1 MIDISKIKTEGNMA
15 KLYVITGPSGVGK
28 SVTTSKLAEKLGKCA
43 ILEGDEIYH
52 QVYGAEKPWLE
63 GNHLDV
69 MWKNILDLSRNY
81 LDADIDVVF
90 NYIISDKS
98 LEKIKTT
105 LAKYEIHFVVL
116 MANLDTILK
125 RDEERDED
133 CQTHRAEVHLNKIKE
148 YGFDEKFM
156 LNTENKSI
164 EEIADEILC
173 GGFML
178 QSAVPKSHCSGLQKL
193 YFDKV
198 VSGEKTIEGRLND
211 EKRQGINEGD
221 AYVFGLEPGRREMVR
236 KIVKKKTVFK
246 NFNEFCERVDP
257 KKAGFSN
264 KQEMQIVYNTIYS
277 KELQEKYGVVAIE
290 VE

>member
-1 MIDISKIKTEGNMA
+1 MA

-81 LDADIDVVF
+81 LAAD
-90 NYIISDKS
+90 
-98 LEKIKTT
+98 
-105 LAKYEIHFVVL
+105 VL

-148 YGFDEKFM
+148 YGFDERFM
-156 LNTENKSI
+156 LNTENKSV
-164 EEIADEILC
+164 ETVVDEILG

-236 KIVKKKTVFK
+236 KTVKKKTIFK
-246 NFNEFCERVDP
+246 SFNEFCERVEP
-257 KKAGFSN
+257 KKAGFLN
-264 KQEMQIVYNTIYS
+264 KQEMQIIYNTIYS
-277 KELQEKYGVVAIE
+277 KEMQEKYGVVAIE

>member
-1 MIDISKIKTEGNMA
+1 MA

-28 SVTTSKLAEKLGKCA
+28 SATTSILAEKLGKCA

-63 GNHLDV
+63 GNHLEV

-81 LDADIDVVF
+81 LDAGIDVIF
-90 NYIISDKS
+90 NYIVTDSG
-98 LEKIKTT
+98 LEKIKMA

-116 MANLDTILK
+116 MASLETIIS
-125 RDEERDED
+125 RDEEREED
-133 CQTHRAEVHLNKIKE
+133 CQTHRAEVHLKKIKE

-156 LNTENKSI
+156 LNTENKST
-164 EEIADEILC
+164 EEVACEILS
-173 GGFML
+173 GEFML
-178 QSAVPKSHCSGLQKL
+178 QNEVPKSHCSGLQKL

-236 KIVKKKTVFK
+236 KTVKKKIIFK
-246 NFNEFCERVDP
+246 NFNEFCENINP
-257 KKAGFSN
+257 KSAGFLN

-277 KELQEKYGVVAIE
+277 KEMQEKYGVVAIE